1 MRRPELSNNE
11 FGALEEEEEEEEEE
25 NKEEDELYRSLSE
38 QEQEVLHDL
47 REDECQNTGCLVA
60 TGVSNVS
67 ANTGIRDLRFSQLR
81 CLTVTSCG
89 M

>member
-1 MRRPELSNNE
+1 MRRPEFSNNE
-11 FGALEEEEEEEEEE
+11 FGAPEEKEKEEEEEEEEEE
-25 NKEEDELYRSLSE
+25 KEEEGLYRSLSE

-60 TGVSNVS
+60 TCVSNVS

-81 CLTVTSCG
+81 C
-89 M
+89 